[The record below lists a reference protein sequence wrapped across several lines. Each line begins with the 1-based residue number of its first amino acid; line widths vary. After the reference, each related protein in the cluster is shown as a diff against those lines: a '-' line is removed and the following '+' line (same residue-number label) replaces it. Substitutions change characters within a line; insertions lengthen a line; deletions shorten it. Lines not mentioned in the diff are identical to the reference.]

1 MTADNFLHIN
11 HGLSVM
17 RIVRKDDGLFSFNSS
32 MSQITPHLSKLT
44 KETVM
49 NVIDSIQ
56 SEDMLIN
63 IFFGYAKGSLS
74 KSKKKRLTRL
84 LKTGDTDC
92 DYKSILD
99 WVLLL

>member
-1 MTADNFLHIN
+1 MTE
-11 HGLSVM
+11 
-17 RIVRKDDGLFSFNSS
+17 
-32 MSQITPHLSKLT
+32 ITPHLSKLT

-56 SEDMLIN
+56 AEDMLIN

-84 LKTGDTDC
+84 LETGNTDC
-92 DYKSILD
+92 NYKSILD